1 MSRNPRRQIP
11 RLACAS
17 ILASALAFSIAAPVA
32 QAAPQAPAQT
42 TASKTTTSVPSDRW
56 CDRNSRNCGGRG
68 KVVCKTT
75 KERVYNSR
83 TRTWVYTYREVC
95 TRRGW

>member
-1 MSRNPRRQIP
+1 MTRNPRRRIP

-17 ILASALAFSIAAPVA
+17 LLASALAFSIAAPVA
-32 QAAPQAPAQT
+32 QAAPQT
-42 TASKTTTSVPSDRW
+42 TASKTTASVPSSRW
-56 CDRNSRNCGGRG
+56 CDQHPRKCGRDPGRG
-68 KVVCKTT
+68 NTVCTTT
-75 KERVYNSR
+75 KQRVYNYR